1 MYLFEGKR
9 EKEIVTKCK
18 LCLAEVKYVI
28 SVDEYKSITQF
39 PFKKEALHGD
49 PPHKLI
55 VSIDRNLEIEN
66 FKIED
71 VLRKDV
77 SYSKEITYQVLSDI
91 QLTEDEIQLYFL
103 TTGRDVVSL
112 GEMALLIDKSKEEC
126 KVIADKFVEK
136 GLFKEIVGA
145 TPHYAPLPPYAALI
159 KQLVNFDEY
168 IRGIKNEAP
177 IQLNKSFAELE
188 SKAQGIQDLN
198 EYNVFIKGVKDKIE
212 AEISSQ
218 KQDIDKSIEMINQIK
233 KINDIISNLENDTK
247 LIVEDQVKD
256 IETQF
261 EEMKEM
267 IAGNLQKL
275 HLGVISKTVHQ
286 IIDSVLTTRM
296 QLIVDGFNA
305 KLLNKVKGIIK
316 NIVQNVNEVAG
327 SSLKTG
333 ESLENMFATV
343 IEDFSNSVNVAEEK
357 IKGISD
363 AILLSF
369 QELRDIFSTKVV
381 DTLNQELT
389 KILDRLSISQVTTQ
403 EFWDQAKKK
412 SLMTMKDIWFIRSLE
427 GANAHIN
434 EEILKTKMRLLIV
447 APHITDVNISLLE
460 SLPKHTNI
468 RIAANINPNSEEHL
482 QLVQRL
488 EAMQNVSYRHRE
500 LQDLYGINRDYEE
513 VILCILSETEIGQ
526 KRALE
531 IGGIG
536 SIIPEHIKI
545 FVPVLEEA
553 WIGAQKTVM
562 PAMRASFVAKTTPS
576 PQIPNTHYSPPLS
589 EQQSYTP
596 DNSMRNKPELK
607 PEPSL
612 TQQYE
617 PKIDV
622 TNPKTNTIEPTD
634 LRQTYSPPSESTPL
648 KEEIPQPVINTPR
661 PQKDLQDMTLSEY
674 LDYIISSIESKA
686 GVEISSDLQNF
697 KNRIQEELG
706 YTSLISPITNT
717 ISDLS
722 QIAVVLSPTEK
733 QSLLNRI
740 KFWKGKL
747 NL

>member
-1 MYLFEGKR
+1 
-9 EKEIVTKCK
+9 
-18 LCLAEVKYVI
+18 
-28 SVDEYKSITQF
+28 
-39 PFKKEALHGD
+39 
-49 PPHKLI
+49 
-55 VSIDRNLEIEN
+55 
-66 FKIED
+66 
-71 VLRKDV
+71 
-77 SYSKEITYQVLSDI
+77 
-91 QLTEDEIQLYFL
+91 
-103 TTGRDVVSL
+103 
-112 GEMALLIDKSKEEC
+112 
-126 KVIADKFVEK
+126 
-136 GLFKEIVGA
+136 
-145 TPHYAPLPPYAALI
+145 
-159 KQLVNFDEY
+159 
-168 IRGIKNEAP
+168 
-177 IQLNKSFAELE
+177 
-188 SKAQGIQDLN
+188 
-198 EYNVFIKGVKDKIE
+198 
-212 AEISSQ
+212 
-218 KQDIDKSIEMINQIK
+218 MINQIK

-247 LIVEDQVKD
+247 LIVEDQIKD

-296 QLIVDGFNA
+296 QLIVDGFNV
-305 KLLNKVKGIIK
+305 KLLTKIKGIIK
-316 NIVQNVNEVAG
+316 SIVENVNEVAG

-389 KILDRLSISQVTTQ
+389 KILDRLSVSQVTTQ

-434 EEILKTKMRLLIV
+434 EEISKTKMRLLIV
-447 APHITDVNISLLE
+447 APHITDINVSLLE

-468 RIAANINPNSEEHL
+468 RIAASINPNSEEDL
-482 QLVQRL
+482 QIIQRL

-562 PAMRASFVAKTTPS
+562 PAMRASFVTKTTPN
-576 PQIPNTHYSPPLS
+576 PQITNSHYSPPS
-589 EQQSYTP
+589 IEQQSYTP
-596 DNSMRNKPELK
+596 ENSMRTQPELK
-607 PEPSL
+607 SQPSI
-612 TQQYE
+612 TSQYE
-617 PKIDV
+617 PKIE
-622 TNPKTNTIEPTD
+622 TNSQKASTINPTD
-634 LRQTYSPPSESTPL
+634 LKQNQSVQSQPDMPTIDT
-648 KEEIPQPVINTPR
+648 PQPAIDIPHPIKD
-661 PQKDLQDMTLSEY
+661 PQQMS
-674 LDYIISSIESKA
+674 
-686 GVEISSDLQNF
+686 
-697 KNRIQEELG
+697 
-706 YTSLISPITNT
+706 
-717 ISDLS
+717 
-722 QIAVVLSPTEK
+722 
-733 QSLLNRI
+733 
-740 KFWKGKL
+740 
-747 NL
+747 